1 MQTSE
6 EFRKQLANVSHSI
19 TGETKQE
26 NFERIVKNYLDSKKC
41 FLELHGSKNKD
52 DSARGLFVK
61 QGAKIY
67 NKELIFKFTPFMQIT
82 DPSNDTNCSYCFSYI
97 HTKGYACQKCQT
109 RSYCS
114 FECKEK
120 DECGFHNVE
129 CELIRDKQ
137 CDIITLSALKLLHLL
152 STNNEMLTLCRNLS
166 SHFRIFLGWFLGG
179 TILENIHVEL
189 FEQIKS
195 YIGLTMKKVIGGD
208 PDMKGVFKCILLII
222 VNAVTMSNSYDENIG
237 LMFDPVIA
245 LINHSCY
252 DRNCSLG
259 WMDGKEV
266 CLHSINNIGSDKEL
280 FFSYC
285 PVTIPVDIRQ
295 RILSSSFFFRCQC
308 AMCNSSVHKGEEW
321 IPVVCPLCRK
331 ENKSRMFN
339 LKTFFEYTDASHLQ
353 KETVTCAKCNNEF
366 SVVNTWDS
374 YRKLIWILLGGTV
387 KDGEV
392 RQVASC
398 HQLEIPQEISTG
410 LDTSCIDSN
419 NMEEIKHIL
428 TKSIQQ
434 GVSWKSWP
442 MQIIANAL
450 LQAYQAKDP
459 ESFDVVK
466 LTVITNSVGSSI
478 EGLRGMCYYNIA
490 VAYERW
496 LQYQR
501 RESNQIETELCLAL
515 VARAYRRLWEETATV
530 TSPMKDLLAMAKNR
544 QKWGH
549 HNSIAYM
556 KENQIQQLICKFN
569 RKCSIDGQ
577 NVTMEIIDGLK
588 VNSEQ
593 GITKESIYSIKRA
606 EKSLKSDS
614 VSVDDGNIFQVL
626 LK

>member
-1 MQTSE
+1 
-6 EFRKQLANVSHSI
+6 
-19 TGETKQE
+19 
-26 NFERIVKNYLDSKKC
+26 
-41 FLELHGSKNKD
+41 
-52 DSARGLFVK
+52 
-61 QGAKIY
+61 
-67 NKELIFKFTPFMQIT
+67 
-82 DPSNDTNCSYCFSYI
+82 
-97 HTKGYACQKCQT
+97 
-109 RSYCS
+109 
-114 FECKEK
+114 
-120 DECGFHNVE
+120 
-129 CELIRDKQ
+129 
-137 CDIITLSALKLLHLL
+137 
-152 STNNEMLTLCRNLS
+152 
-166 SHFRIFLGWFLGG
+166 
-179 TILENIHVEL
+179 
-189 FEQIKS
+189 
-195 YIGLTMKKVIGGD
+195 MKKVIGGD

-266 CLHSINNIGSDKEL
+266 CLHSINHIGSDKEL

-398 HQLEIPQEISTG
+398 HQLEILQEISTG

-490 VAYERW
+490 VAYERIKSDRDRTVSGIGSKG
-496 LQYQR
+496 LPTFMGRDGHSYIANER
-501 RESNQIETELCLAL
+501 S
-515 VARAYRRLWEETATV
+515 ARNGKKTDRT
-530 TSPMKDLLAMAKNR
+530 
-544 QKWGH
+544 
-549 HNSIAYM
+549 YM

-593 GITKESIYSIKRA
+593 GITKESIYSIKGQR
-606 EKSLKSDS
+606 
-614 VSVDDGNIFQVL
+614 NH
-626 LK
+626 